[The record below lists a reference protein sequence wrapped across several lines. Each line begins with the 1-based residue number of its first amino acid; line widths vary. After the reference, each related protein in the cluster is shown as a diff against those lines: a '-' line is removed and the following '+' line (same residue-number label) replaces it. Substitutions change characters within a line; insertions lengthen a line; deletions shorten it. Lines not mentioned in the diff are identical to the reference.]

1 MFVYVY
7 MRVRINTHFIVVEP
21 LEHSVANF
29 SILHATPEYK
39 DGFLHN
45 PNLIKLT
52 IIS

>member
-21 LEHSVANF
+21 LEHFADF